1 MITAI
6 NLITQATQQLAA
18 VGIETPRLDAEL
30 LLAHVLGKERVW
42 LWTYPDY
49 GVAEDG
55 ERAFRQLLA
64 RRCQREPLAYLLGE
78 WEFYGR
84 SFRVTPAVLIPRPE
98 TELLVEAVI
107 TWARYHPVNTIVD
120 VGTGSG
126 AIAITLAAEMPSVQ
140 LMAIDLSPAA
150 LRIAEQNAERYHL
163 TNRIEWLQGFL
174 LQPVVHAVTQMMDV
188 VVANLPYIAEEDI
201 DELMPE
207 VRDYEPRLALAASA
221 GGLQLIYDLIDTA
234 PAVLCEGGLLA
245 LEVGDGQAEPVQ
257 AYLATRH
264 WQRIQIIHDYAGIS
278 RHVLAE
284 R

>member
-1 MITAI
+1 MITASD
-6 NLITQATQQLAA
+6 LLAQATRQLAV

-30 LLAHVLGKERVW
+30 LLAHILGKERVW

-49 GVAEDG
+49 TVTGED
-55 ERAFRQLLA
+55 EHAFRQLLA

-107 TWARYHPVNTIVD
+107 AWARCHPVRTIID

-126 AIAITLAAEMPSVQ
+126 AIAVTLAAEMPSVQ

-150 LRIAEQNAERYHL
+150 LSIARQNAERHHVFTRL
-163 TNRIEWLQGFL
+163 EWLHGHL
-174 LQPVVHAVTQMMDV
+174 LQPVTRVVDV
-188 VVANLPYIAEEDI
+188 IVANLPYIAEE
-201 DELMPE
+201 ELAGLMPE

-221 GGLQLIYDLIDTA
+221 GGLQLICELTDAA
-234 PAVLCEGGLLA
+234 PTLLRDGGLLA
-245 LEVGDGQAEPVQ
+245 LEVGCGQAEAVQ
-257 AYLATRH
+257 AYLVARH
-264 WQRIQIIHDYAGIS
+264 WQRIQIIHDYADIP

-284 R
+284 RS